1 MPRKLAPVRYR
12 LTTEAE
18 VLPILAARRGE
29 PLIFDTET
37 DGLLVRD
44 GQHQAQYLGLVYAQE
59 PDECAVLRAP
69 FSDALLRALAAS
81 ALVGHNARFDCHA
94 LGLDLTQAAPWDTMV
109 RIYGFNTASFKSL
122 DDVAPRLG
130 YSKIETPALI
140 KGGRINEVPP
150 AEVARYLADDCAI
163 TALLFRDQVRSQ
175 GGASPLNLLDF
186 DTERAVLNMERRGV
200 RLLVGDLAALGVEV
214 AAQITATQS
223 ELASLGVNSQVNIN
237 SPQQVKRLFE
247 SRGVRLPLDRKTGK
261 PSTGKLALET
271 LDRGGDP
278 LAAAVLRARKAL
290 KLRDAFLVPLPTFI
304 SPRTGLIHA
313 SVKTAHTVTGRF
325 SYEGPNLQQIPKQGA
340 RCAEECGTCVLCV
353 QAGLA
358 KRFRRCFTSASGRV
372 AGADFSQVEMR
383 VAAALSG
390 DAGLLGIFEKGED
403 LHTSVAAQ
411 VRGKA
416 LAAVT
421 PDERFKAKA
430 VNFGILNGM
439 GAGRLAHEIKT
450 TRAEAQR
457 FLDRYL
463 ETFGALHEWMEAT
476 WRACEADGLAHTL
489 VGRQRLFGR
498 DEETR
503 PGISVVVQ
511 GSAADLMR
519 AALVALD
526 RAGAGPILAVHDEII
541 CDGALTNGA
550 EVARIMED
558 AANALWREVKG
569 SLPVQFKAQPGEGA
583 TWGDC

>member
-1 MPRKLAPVRYR
+1 MPRALAPVRFR
-12 LTTEAE
+12 LTTEAK
-18 VLPILAARRGE
+18 VLPILTARRGE

-44 GQHQAQYLGLVYAQE
+44 GQHQAQYLGLVFAQE

-69 FSDALLRALAAS
+69 FSRELRRALAAS
-81 ALVGHNARFDCHA
+81 ALVGHNARFDAHA
-94 LGLDLTQAAPWDTMV
+94 LGLDLTGAALWDTMV
-109 RIYGFNTASFKSL
+109 RIYGFNTSTLKSL

-140 KGGRINEVPP
+140 KEGRINEMPP
-150 AEVARYLADDCAI
+150 VEVARYLADDCAI
-163 TALLFRDQVRSQ
+163 TALLFRQQVATQ
-175 GGASPLNLLDF
+175 GPASDLNVLDF
-186 DTERAVLNMERRGV
+186 DTERAVLNMERRGL
-200 RLLVGDLAALGVEV
+200 RLLVDDLAALGREV
-214 AAQITATQS
+214 ADQIAATQS

-237 SPQQVKRLFE
+237 SPAQVKRLFE
-247 SRGVRLPLDRKTGK
+247 SRGVRLPLDRKTGR

-278 LAAAVLRARKAL
+278 TAAAILRARKAL
-290 KLRDAFLVPLPTFI
+290 KLRDAFLVPLPTFV
-304 SPRTGLIHA
+304 SPRTGLVHA

-325 SYEGPNLQQIPKQGA
+325 SYERPNLQQIPKHGP
-340 RCAEECGTCVLCV
+340 
-353 QAGLA
+353 LA

-390 DAGLLGIFEKGED
+390 DPRLLGLFERGED

-411 VRGKA
+411 VRGKT
-416 LAAVT
+416 LEAVT
-421 PDERFKAKA
+421 ADERFKAKA
-430 VNFGILNGM
+430 VNFGLLNGM
-439 GAGRLAHEIKT
+439 GAGRLAHEIRASK
-450 TRAEAQR
+450 AEAQR
-457 FLDRYL
+457 FLDQYL
-463 ETFGALHEWMEAT
+463 DTFNVLHGWMEQV
-476 WRACEADGLAHTL
+476 WRECESDGIARTL
-489 VGRQRLFGR
+489 MGRQRIYSR

-541 CDGALTNGA
+541 CDGALTTGE
-550 EVARIMED
+550 EVARMMED
-558 AANALWREVKG
+558 AANALWLKVKG

-583 TWGDC
+583 VWGDC